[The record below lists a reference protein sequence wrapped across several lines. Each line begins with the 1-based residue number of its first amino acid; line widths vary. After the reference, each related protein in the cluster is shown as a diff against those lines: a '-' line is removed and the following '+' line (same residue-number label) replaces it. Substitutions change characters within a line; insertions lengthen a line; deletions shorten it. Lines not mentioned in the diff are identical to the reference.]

1 MGPDGIRFIMRD
13 GRIHA
18 RIRPQE
24 AYDLGAYGE
33 VRAAMLR
40 FLADET
46 GSVIRA
52 TPTPATEAFPPPE
65 APMPP
70 RPKPP
75 LQPQLEP
82 EPRPESGPRVELDR
96 SEERH
101 ELTIHGRIVTKSGPR
116 DITVMDLS
124 THGCRFADRFRG
136 LNPGDQITIKIGPIG
151 PVRADVKWC
160 RQGFVGIA
168 FDNPLYP
175 SVLDHIR
182 NHFDIRR

>member
-1 MGPDGIRFIMRD
+1 MGSDGIRFIMRD
-13 GRIHA
+13 GRVHA
-18 RIRPQE
+18 RLGPQE
-24 AYDLGAYGE
+24 TYDLGAYGD
-33 VRAAMLR
+33 VRSAMLR
-40 FLADET
+40 FIGDET

-52 TPTPATEAFPPPE
+52 APKPDIEELPPPE
-65 APMPP
+65 EPP
-70 RPKPP
+70 RP
-75 LQPQLEP
+75 E
-82 EPRPESGPRVELDR
+82 PESGQRVELDR

-124 THGCRFADRFRG
+124 ASGCRFADRFRG